1 MGAAT
6 VHDSLNIHTE
16 PNRQAPSFDQIPE
29 KGRVEVIAHR
39 VEPRVPYQPPSVIPP
54 KPPAPPK
61 EKRVT
66 KSEKLEAPPMPGAP
80 ELPENWLELSKREI
94 EDEPEP
100 TPEPKIKDAVQEAN
114 AGPPV
119 RLDDWTLVRT
129 TQGSVGWVLT
139 RALIMAIP
147 DEVAQY
153 AEGHRITSYFSLG
166 SVVDEG
172 QEKHHWLW
180 TTISKNNVPYEFDGF
195 RVFIYNTRRNRYE
208 TSYIQRNVKGYYP
221 VQAFPRGQSGG
232 SVSPEFSVVL
242 EDKDGQIF
250 KQLYAFEGYRVRMVS
265 KVPLT
270 RPAEP
275 GETPELVNVAS
286 APQPEKS
293 MFGKI
298 KDKIFGR

>member
-100 TPEPKIKDAVQEAN
+100 TPEPNIKDAGQEAN

-119 RLDDWTLVRT
+119 RVDDWTLVRT
-129 TQGSVGWVLT
+129 TPGSVGWVLT
-139 RALIMAIP
+139 RSLIMAIP

-166 SVVDEG
+166 
-172 QEKHHWLW
+172 
-180 TTISKNNVPYEFDGF
+180 
-195 RVFIYNTRRNRYE
+195 
-208 TSYIQRNVKGYYP
+208 
-221 VQAFPRGQSGG
+221 
-232 SVSPEFSVVL
+232 
-242 EDKDGQIF
+242 
-250 KQLYAFEGYRVRMVS
+250 
-265 KVPLT
+265 
-270 RPAEP
+270 
-275 GETPELVNVAS
+275 
-286 APQPEKS
+286 
-293 MFGKI
+293 
-298 KDKIFGR
+298 